1 MHPLSNLRVVLV
13 STRNSLNLGAV
24 ARAMSNFG
32 ASHLRVVTPYEPS
45 FRQAVSAVGAS
56 HVMQSAEEFPSVAAA
71 LADCSLA
78 IGTTAIG
85 HRELLHPLRSLPEAA
100 PLIQSELASS
110 RVALLFG
117 SEKFGLSKEA
127 LSHCHWLLHIPA
139 REEHRSMN
147 LGQAAAVCLYEL
159 SLQGRELLAATS
171 TAAATSEPQVPHA
184 TLETVDRLTG
194 SLLEALRVSGYVAP
208 RSDATAEE
216 KLRRMIRRFHLQA
229 PDAEVLLGMLKKIL
243 HKLQHPDS
251 H

>member
-1 MHPLSNLRVVLV
+1 MHPLANLRVVLV

-45 FRQAVSAVGAS
+45 FRQAVSAVGAG

-71 LADCSLA
+71 IADCSLA

-100 PLIQSELASS
+100 PLIRGELASS

-159 SLQGRELLAATS
+159 SLQGRELPAVTETPAS
-171 TAAATSEPQVPHA
+171 SEPLVPHA
-184 TLETVDRLTG
+184 TLESIDRLTG
-194 SLLEALRVSGYVAP
+194 SLLDALRVSGYVAP

-216 KLRRMIRRFHLQA
+216 KLRRMIRRFRLQA

-243 HKLQHPDS
+243 HKLQHPGS
-251 H
+251 N